1 MKKKLPWGEVGFL
14 TVIVLCIAY
23 YFFSVK
29 GYGLKAVL
37 WPYILMAGA
46 LLCVLFIAVEL
57 VRNASAEAE
66 AGQTAAE
73 KKTLG
78 DWFKANSTTP
88 RRPRPP
94 QPLGPDGRGK
104 ENPRRLVQ
112 GEFPHLCHHRFPAV
126 LRAAAQNAWPAPV
139 QLPAELLPC
148 LLPEQG
154 KMENG
159 ADHRRLHHIGILSG
173 L

>member
-1 MKKKLPWGEVGFL
+1 MKKKLPWGEVSFL

-57 VRNASAEAE
+57 VRNASAEAK
-66 AGQTAAE
+66 ADQTAAE

-78 DWFKANSTTP
+78 DWFKANSPIFVIIASLLCFFLVYYLSKGKWKTALITAVCITLAFYLIFDLS
-88 RRPRPP
+88 
-94 QPLGPDGRGK
+94 LGLRLPKGK
-104 ENPRRLVQ
+104 L
-112 GEFPHLCHHRFPAV
+112 FK
-126 LRAAAQNAWPAPV
+126 
-139 QLPAELLPC
+139 LLKS
-148 LLPEQG
+148 L
-154 KMENG
+154 
-159 ADHRRLHHIGILSG
+159 
-173 L
+173 

>member
-1 MKKKLPWGEVGFL
+1 MKKKLPWGEVSFL

-57 VRNASAEAE
+57 VRNASAEA
-66 AGQTAAE
+66 
-73 KKTLG
+73 
-78 DWFKANSTTP
+78 KADP
-88 RRPRPP
+88 DRPP
-94 QPLGPDGRGK
+94 EK

-154 KMENG
+154 KVENG
-159 ADHRRLHHIGILSG
+159 TDHRRLHHIGILSD

>member
-1 MKKKLPWGEVGFL
+1 MKKKLPWGEVSFL

-57 VRNASAEAE
+57 VRNASAEAK
-66 AGQTAAE
+66 ADQTAAE

-78 DWFKANSTTP
+78 DWFKANSP
-88 RRPRPP
+88 IFVIIAS
-94 QPLGPDGRGK
+94 L
-104 ENPRRLVQ
+104 
-112 GEFPHLCHHRFPAV
+112 LCY
-126 LRAAAQNAWPAPV
+126 AAAQNAWPAPV

-154 KMENG
+154 KVENG
-159 ADHRRLHHIGILSG
+159 TDHRRLHHIGILSD

>member
-1 MKKKLPWGEVGFL
+1 MKKKLPWGEVSFL

-57 VRNASAEAE
+57 VRNASAEAK
-66 AGQTAAE
+66 ADQTAAE

-78 DWFKANSTTP
+78 DWFKANSPIFVIIASLLCYALLLKT
-88 RRPRPP
+88 
-94 QPLGPDGRGK
+94 LG
-104 ENPRRLVQ
+104 L
-112 GEFPHLCHHRFPAV
+112 HLCNFLRKGKWKTALITAV
-126 LRAAAQNAWPAPV
+126 CITLAFYLIFDLSLGLR
-139 QLPAELLPC
+139 LPKGKLFKLLKS
-148 LLPEQG
+148 L
-154 KMENG
+154 
-159 ADHRRLHHIGILSG
+159 
-173 L
+173 